1 MAARIVE
8 GLFTCRK
15 RWALEAA
22 VAKTGHRWRAPAPM
36 CAAECV
42 ARILCW
48 LDDRCDPKGRIHDA
62 TADDVELAAGWV
74 GKPGALVEAL
84 VSTGWIDRTPAG
96 MEWHD
101 YGSLNRI
108 TLSDRLK
115 KQGKRGTDGGTKE
128 GTGRGTRNGAC
139 VGNPTENEA
148 ETRAD
153 SEAGRASIP
162 GDDSTHHGSSRSPES
177 QGSRDRDRGT
187 EQGTDRGT
195 EEGTKEGTRQGTSR
209 GRPSPSPGNPQKD
222 SPPDAERPLAP
233 MARAPDRRPDPETS
247 RDPGKLPTLDP
258 RLMWSPERK
267 QFVPRPGCE
276 PPPKRVSTGGAP

>member
-22 VAKTGHRWRAPAPM
+22 VAKSGHRWRAPAPM

-48 LDDRCDPKGRIHDA
+48 LDDRGDPKGRIHDA
-62 TADDVELAAGWV
+62 TDDDVELAAGWV

-84 VSTGWIDRTPAG
+84 VSTGWVDRTPAG

-101 YGSLNRI
+101 YGSLNRL
-108 TLSDRLK
+108 TLTDRLK
-115 KQGKRGTDGGTKE
+115 KL
-128 GTGRGTRNGAC
+128 
-139 VGNPTENEA
+139 
-148 ETRAD
+148 
-153 SEAGRASIP
+153 
-162 GDDSTHHGSSRSPES
+162 
-177 QGSRDRDRGT
+177 DRDRRMSPNSVG
-187 EQGTDRGT
+187 
-195 EEGTKEGTRQGTSR
+195 
-209 GRPSPSPGNPQKD
+209 GRPRKRGDQTNHGKGDQRGDQTRDRTGDQRQDQRGASESESGDPFRKGSPGQ
-222 SPPDAERPLAP
+222 EQTRPGALR
-233 MARAPDRRPDPETS
+233 ARAQEPRPEPTHV
-247 RDPGKLPTLDP
+247 PANAGTLPTLDP

-276 PPPKRVSTGGAP
+276 APPKRVSTGGAP